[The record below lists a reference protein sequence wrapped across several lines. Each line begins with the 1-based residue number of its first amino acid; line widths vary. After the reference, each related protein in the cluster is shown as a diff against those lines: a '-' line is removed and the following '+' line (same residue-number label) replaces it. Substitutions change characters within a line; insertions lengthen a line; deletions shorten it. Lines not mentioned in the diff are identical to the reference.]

1 MNIKEYKAAWKEA
14 MSFFEKRFGSGLDI
28 DGILFL
34 IGIQELGK
42 GNVELTKDEK
52 TDVMHIAV
60 CTLLEPYG
68 YYEFE
73 GLDPEGWPH
82 FKQKS
87 KLPHLR
93 PLEQQKLIKEA
104 IIEYVKSQ
112 EKFAQRQN

>member
-14 MSFFEKRFGSGLDI
+14 VLFFEERFGNDLDI

-34 IGIQELGK
+34 IGIQELGQ
-42 GNVELTKDEK
+42 GNVQLTKDEK

-93 PLEQQKLIKEA
+93 PLDQQKLSQEA
-104 IIEYVKSQ
+104 INEYESSQ
-112 EKFAQRQN
+112 KYKTQDSN